1 MNNEYPRMLFK
12 AGGPEQF
19 HGGQFS
25 TLIVHN
31 DDEKADA
38 LAAGW
43 QLTTPEAL
51 EARQAEQDEAARVA
65 AAKLAEQGAAADSTQ
80 PPTRAELEQKA
91 TELGISFSA
100 RLSDKKL
107 GEAIAA
113 KLAEQGA

>member
-1 MNNEYPRMLFK
+1 MSNEYPRMLFK
-12 AGGPEQF
+12 AGGPEQI

-31 DDEKADA
+31 DDEKSAA

-43 QLTTPEAL
+43 HLTTPEAL
-51 EARQAEQDEAARVA
+51 EARQAELDEAARMA

-80 PPTRAELEQKA
+80 PPTRIELEQKA

-100 RLSDKKL
+100 HLSNKKL
-107 GEAIAA
+107 SAAIAA